1 MAQVTYIVKRGDTLS
16 GIARRYNTTVSNLA
30 KLNNIKNVNLIYVG
44 QKLIISGAPS
54 TSASTSSGGSS
65 SGGSSSGGSSSGGSS
80 SSKPS
85 PVYRTPYYGTP
96 TITHFGLQAN
106 TDRTIFAVWDWGR
119 SNTDK
124 YQVKWWYDTGNN
136 VWFIGSDSHVT
147 EKQSTY
153 NAPTNAKRVKVQVKP
168 ISQTFKNNNNDVYYW
183 TAGWS
188 SDKVYSFPEAVPVPE
203 TPPVPTITIK
213 DYSLTAKIDN
223 YSSGTEIQFEI
234 VQNDSRVYKIGTA
247 SVITNSASYSCNII
261 VGTEY
266 KVRCRSKK
274 NGVYSEWSNYSNN
287 VTTIPNTPK
296 EILTCEASSE
306 TSVRL
311 AWYASKGAKTYDIQ
325 YATDKS
331 YFQGSNAL
339 QTINNVTGT
348 RYTVTG
354 LETGHTYYFRVRA
367 VNDKGESDWTEI
379 KSTVVGTI
387 PNAPTTWSSTTTGI
401 VGENVVLYWVH
412 NSEDGSKETSAK
424 LEITVNGTTSTMEFS
439 NTTGSDENRYYTLNT
454 SSYRDGT
461 VIEWRVCTKGIVK
474 DYGEWSI
481 KRSIT
486 IYAAPTLG
494 LTISNSS
501 GENIYTLTS
510 FPFFING
517 QVGPNTQTPISYH
530 ISIVSNDSYE
540 TWDEIG
546 NPKIVSKGDEVYS
559 KVYDVNQDLLL
570 KLTPNSVDLENNV
583 TYIVKCLVT
592 MNTGLTA
599 EDSVNFKVSWND
611 VMYSP
616 NAEISYNKE
625 DLSMSIHP
633 YCDLY
638 PNIFYKVN
646 YEYTTGKFYR
656 TDIILNDV
664 SGNSINSCF
673 TEDYDDI
680 VYFGKT
686 GNGQSVYFCVVRS
699 EEHKLIENITLSV
712 YRREYDGRFVEIA
725 TGLNNTD
732 NTFVTD
738 PHPSLDYARYR
749 IVAISNDTGAVSFSD
764 IPSFLIGE
772 KAVIIQWDEYWTSFE
787 ASNEERQ
794 TEKPIWSGSM
804 LKLPYNI
811 DISDTNDID
820 VTMVEYIGRS
830 HPVSYYGTQ
839 LGVTS
844 TWNVEIDKRDKNTL
858 YGLRKL
864 AIYKGDVYVR
874 EPSGSGYWANVKVS
888 FSQKHCELTI
898 PVTLDIT
905 RVEGG
910 I

>member
-1 MAQVTYIVKRGDTLS
+1 MANVTYKVVKGDTLS
-16 GIARRYNTTVSNLA
+16 GIAKAKNTTVDALLA
-30 KLNNIKNVNLIYVG
+30 LNPDIVDRNRIYVG
-44 QKLIISGAPS
+44 QVIIISGTAAPKTQNKS
-54 TSASTSSGGSS
+54 Q
-65 SGGSSSGGSSSGGSS
+65 
-80 SSKPS
+80 KPK
-85 PVYRTPYYGTP
+85 
-96 TITHFGLQAN
+96 INNFGLQSDTQRTIYATWVWDKPN
-106 TDRTIFAVWDWGR
+106 TDHYEVKWIYSTGDGVGFIGEK
-119 SNTDK
+119 SNTTNK
-124 YQVKWWYDTGNN
+124 QALYFAPENAN
-136 VWFIGSDSHVT
+136 HVAF
-147 EKQSTY
+147 Y
-153 NAPTNAKRVKVQVKP
+153 VRP
-168 ISQTFKNNNNDVYYW
+168 ISKTYKQKDKDVNYW
-183 TAGWS
+183 TAEWS
-188 SDKVYSFPEAVPVPE
+188 TYEKYSFSDNPPSAPN
-203 TPPVPTITIK
+203 TPSVELTNTL
-213 DYSLTAKIDN
+213 LTAKLDN
-223 YSSGTEIQFEI
+223 ITSDATSIQFQVVKDNTTVFKTSDTTI
-234 VQNDSRVYKIGTA
+234 RTGHAQ
-247 SVITNSASYSCNII
+247 YSCY
-261 VGTEY
+261 VDLGSEY
-266 KVRCRSKK
+266 KVRCRAIRDDKYSDWSAYSDNYKTKPSSVTNIITCKATSETSVLLAWRTVTNASKYEIDYTTEK
-274 NGVYSEWSNYSNN
+274 RYFDTSSET
-287 VTTIPNTPK
+287 TTIPNIEFT
-296 EILTCEASSE
+296 
-306 TSVRL
+306 
-311 AWYASKGAKTYDIQ
+311 TYE
-325 YATDKS
+325 
-331 YFQGSNAL
+331 
-339 QTINNVTGT
+339 
-348 RYTVTG
+348 VTG
-354 LETGHTYYFRVRA
+354 LESGKEYFFRIRA
-367 VNDKGESDWTEI
+367 VNDQGESSWSEI
-379 KSTVVGTI
+379 QSIIIGKTPV
-387 PNAPTTWSSTTTGI
+387 APTTWSSTTTCITGDAL
-401 VGENVVLYWVH
+401 VLYWVH

-530 ISIVSNDSYE
+530 VSIVSNDSYE

-570 KLTPNSVDLENNV
+570 KLTPNSIDLENNV
-583 TYIVKCLVT
+583 TYIIKCLVT

-646 YEYTTGKFYR
+646 YEYATGKFYR